1 MANPNTAKYPSQLVT
16 DNDLPVATGGFST
29 TLTSDIDS
37 STSTLPVNST
47 AANVPVILRID
58 NELILAVT
66 TSGSNFTGCIR
77 GFGGSTAAAHVSGTQ
92 VFGYISAY
100 HFNQLA
106 AEVKA
111 IENALGAN
119 LSNVPTDLNPNPAG
133 TYGDSSNYPILTVDS
148 KGRVTS
154 ATNQSNAP
162 ANLNPSPAG
171 TYGDS
176 SNYPVITVDA
186 KGRVTSATNQSNA
199 PADLNPNPA
208 GTYGNA
214 LNYPV
219 ITVDSKGRVTSATN
233 QTINITNLDLPQYFY
248 YRAAVAQGTVASL
261 AFSMKSTGQPT
272 ASVVDYTNH
281 ILAVADFASGSG
293 QNIWEHFSIPD
304 DFKTNS
310 SIEVKIEWF
319 SNDTTGNVQWVI
331 NATAVAETESLNVSG
346 WTWSQTVT
354 ENVLGTANSLN
365 YSVINID
372 TTGYTI
378 AGKEFVF
385 NLSRGTDTA
394 ASVARLFA
402 VRFKLIRTV

>member
-37 STSTLPVNST
+37 LTSTLPVNST

-66 TSGSNFTGCIR
+66 TSSSNFTGCIR

-111 IENALGAN
+111 IETALGAN

-162 ANLNPSPAG
+162 ANLNPNPAG

-176 SNYPVITVDA
+176 S
-186 KGRVTSATNQSNA
+186 
-199 PADLNPNPA
+199 
-208 GTYGNA
+208 
-214 LNYPV
+214 NYPV

-372 TTGYTI
+372 TTGSTI

>member
-16 DNDLPVATGGFST
+16 DTDLPVATGGFST
-29 TLTSDIDS
+29 VLTNDIDF
-37 STSTLPVNST
+37 STSTLPVNSI
-47 AANVPVILRID
+47 AADVPVILRID
-58 NELILAVT
+58 NELILAVSK
-66 TSGSNFTGCIR
+66 SGSNFTGCVR
-77 GFGGSTAAAHVSGTQ
+77 GFGGSSAVAHISGSQ
-92 VFGYISAY
+92 VFGYIFAH

-111 IENALGAN
+111 IETALGAN
-119 LSNVPTDLNPNPAG
+119 LSNVPADLNPSPVG
-133 TYGDSSNYPILTVDS
+133 TYGDALNYPVLTIDS

-154 ATNQSNAP
+154 ATNQSN
-162 ANLNPSPAG
+162 
-171 TYGDS
+171 
-176 SNYPVITVDA
+176 V
-186 KGRVTSATNQSNA
+186 
-199 PADLNPNPA
+199 PADLNPSPA

-219 ITVDSKGRVTSATN
+219 LTIDSKGRVTSATN
-233 QTINITNLDLPQYFY
+233 QTITITNLDLPQYFY

-272 ASVVDYTNH
+272 ASVIDYTNH
-281 ILAVADFASGSG
+281 ILAVADFTSGSV

-331 NATAVAETESLNVSG
+331 NATTVAETESLDVSG

-354 ENVLGTANSLN
+354 ENVIGTANRLN

-372 TTGYTI
+372 TTGSTI

-385 NLSRGTDTA
+385 KLSRGTDTA
-394 ASVARLFA
+394 TSVARLFA